1 MNSITFADILIIC
14 KVLIGCTKD
23 VYRYYGPEEQWN
35 RKIKKLVRPSQIEL
49 VVLKKYK
56 SLERRTDNESIFS
69 PHDLQSEFSRDVKKI
84 DQPTVSR
91 ALKILSKVKYIE
103 KIDIVRKGPGKP
115 KANDRENTSGRKSY
129 YKKTDDKEITTLLSR
144 FAPRAIIFQHL
155 HESDVM
161 EQFLKFHHYNNLI
174 RTRDTK
180 INDLMEIEKAKGIL
194 TEESLI
200 ALKNDYEEKHNLL
213 SNKNDK
219 EIMRVSSKLAKMD
232 LTNRD
237 WQTDELYTEFFKRGF
252 LAYRVIEQSNT

>member
-1 MNSITFADILIIC
+1 M
-14 KVLIGCTKD
+14 G
-23 VYRYYGPEEQWN
+23 
-35 RKIKKLVRPSQIEL
+35 
-49 VVLKKYK
+49 
-56 SLERRTDNESIFS
+56 
-69 PHDLQSEFSRDVKKI
+69 
-84 DQPTVSR
+84 
-91 ALKILSKVKYIE
+91 
-103 KIDIVRKGPGKP
+103 
-115 KANDRENTSGRKSY
+115 
-129 YKKTDDKEITTLLSR
+129 
-144 FAPRAIIFQHL
+144 
-155 HESDVM
+155 
-161 EQFLKFHHYNNLI
+161 QFLKFHHYNNLI